1 VIVGDGS
8 EKNKLKLDDN
18 VVLDGWQN
26 KETIYS
32 YYKTAD
38 MLLVTSDYEGYGLT
52 IIEALAAGLPV
63 LSTDVGI
70 AREAGVEVTN
80 CNNIGND
87 IVKYIEGNPRTA
99 ELTNYPYKNKAD
111 YLDKFKQSFICKK

>member
-1 VIVGDGS
+1 MK
-8 EKNKLKLDDN
+8 KNKLKLDDN

-38 MLLVTSDYEGYGLT
+38 LLLVTSDYEGYGMT
-52 IIEALAAGLPV
+52 IIEALASGLPV

-70 AREAGVEVTN
+70 AREAGAKITERDSIALN
-80 CNNIGND
+80 
-87 IVKYIEGNPRTA
+87 IVKYIENGPKTA
-99 ELTNYPYKNKAD
+99 ELENYPYENKQE
-111 YLDKFKQSFICKK
+111 YLERFKQSFICKKKK